1 MPVALAHLTQ
11 APGEEWSLE
20 EEEEAPVEVGNV
32 KGGLARGCAPR
43 TGGRKGAGGDK
54 GQDRGGGGG
63 GGGVSARGGDAHQ
76 AGRDAGSQQAGQ
88 HDADELQ
95 QRQPQSRRGKVEH
108 VGADEGRHLAEAAVA
123 VQAACAG
130 RATLAAPAGPTAAEG
145 HGAVL
150 PQPPG
155 RGEPVAVALHAAAGQ
170 GALQSVQG
178 VRRPLILPVGEQGP
192 AQPLLEALRDV
203 PAVEERREP
212 GRQPGRKHGGQ
223 EGAIGAQEAAVL
235 RGGAEAAQEGPD
247 EDGGA
252 GGQED
257 GGGAGAAI
265 GRQRQVAAQGHL
277 GPEADDEHDQPR
289 RPEDQAEGHEGQL
302 EHGHG
307 ARGPR
312 RWRRRGAAEGA
323 GPRRR
328 RCRGGSG
335 LPGSPRCGARQRPS
349 PAAADASRAA
359 LPPRPRFSVPGAG
372 ARPAAALVRAAGL
385 GGTGQTGRDGTGRG
399 SPPLPLPSP
408 PVPSLSPCSPLLGE
422 QPPLVSAYPANG
434 GTRRRSTYV
443 RSLARFSEV
452 WGVVNGRVCVGWHV
466 PPDRRRKRFC
476 KPKAR
481 GSLPLQH
488 AANQLYPG
496 QGKKLFL
503 GSIRR
508 ST

>member
-54 GQDRGGGGG
+54 GQDRGGGG

-312 RWRRRGAAEGA
+312 RWRRRGLPRAPVRGGDGAAAGLVCRAALGA
-323 GPRRR
+323 GP
-328 RCRGGSG
+328 GSG
-335 LPGSPRCGARQRPS
+335 LPPRQPMRVAPPFRPVPAFQCPARGRGRRRRLSAPRGS
-349 PAAADASRAA
+349 
-359 LPPRPRFSVPGAG
+359 AG
-372 ARPAAALVRAAGL
+372 RGR
-385 GGTGQTGRDGTGRG
+385 RDGTGRDG
-399 SPPLPLPSP
+399 GPLPFPSPPLPSPLSP
-408 PVPSLSPCSPLLGE
+408 PAL
-422 QPPLVSAYPANG
+422 
-434 GTRRRSTYV
+434 
-443 RSLARFSEV
+443 RF
-452 WGVVNGRVCVGWHV
+452 
-466 PPDRRRKRFC
+466 
-476 KPKAR
+476 
-481 GSLPLQH
+481 
-488 AANQLYPG
+488 
-496 QGKKLFL
+496 
-503 GSIRR
+503 
-508 ST
+508 